1 MFIWLKFTS
10 DGFVVDYPPTAVV
23 EFTSGYDDTVTVRD
37 KIGRSIPCLTEVVGT
52 NGSLNLGDGLGLV
65 SI

>member
-1 MFIWLKFTS
+1 MFIGLKFPS
-10 DGFVVDYPPTAVV
+10 DGFVVDCPPTAVV
-23 EFTSGYDDTVTVRD
+23 EFTCGYDDAVAVRD
-37 KIGRSIPCLTEVVGT
+37 NIGRNIPCLTEVVAL